1 MQIKLLVEGGD
12 MKPGPVLS
20 QKLGPI
26 GINVNEVIQ
35 KINESTVNFKGL
47 KLPVELDVNASTK
60 DFDVKIFPPPVSEL
74 LKKELKIEKGSGI
87 QAKMQM
93 ANASIEQIISV
104 AKTKMPNMLNKD
116 LKSAVKS
123 VVGTCGS
130 LGILIENK
138 SPKEVEL
145 EISEGKYDKEI
156 QGEKT
161 KTPDEKKKQLE
172 EYFSNI
178 KEQQEKIIKQEEES
192 KEKESETETKE
203 GTEEASPKTS
213 KNEAKKK

>member
-145 EISEGKYDKEI
+145 EIDDGKYDKEI
-156 QGEKT
+156 QGEKI
-161 KTPDEKKKQLE
+161 KTPDEKKKELE
-172 EYFSNI
+172 EYFLKI
-178 KEQQEKIIKQEEES
+178 KEQQEKIIKQEEV
-192 KEKESETETKE
+192 KETETENKAE
-203 GTEEASPKTS
+203 AEETKQKTN